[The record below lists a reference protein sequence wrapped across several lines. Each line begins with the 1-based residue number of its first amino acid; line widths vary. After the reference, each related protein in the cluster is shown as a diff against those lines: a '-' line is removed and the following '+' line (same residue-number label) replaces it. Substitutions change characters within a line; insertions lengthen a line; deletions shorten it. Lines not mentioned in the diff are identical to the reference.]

1 MANKVISIEDCTVP
15 EKILLAANQL
25 EESGQTPFSAEA
37 LIVMA
42 WQKYPRTFG
51 LKGFVELYPDS
62 NKILASIMGEKGL
75 ARRGWLVKT
84 GLKMYALT
92 KDGSIVVKRILQGE
106 DRPASRQSTIR
117 TNKETDR
124 ILLNIMD
131 SIAFEKF
138 QDGRKQEVA
147 FTDACKFF
155 SIQDG
160 MSADQIDAKI
170 KLVLKCLQNMEHQI
184 GLGNAVLST
193 GQSVAMLDVVLSME
207 ILKYLEEKF
216 SRHFNLL
223 KVRAAK

>member
-1 MANKVISIEDCTVP
+1 MQMANKVISIEDCTVP

-92 KDGSIVVKRILQGE
+92 KDGLVVVKRILKGE

-138 QDGRKQEVA
+138 QDGRKPVSY
-147 FTDACKFF
+147 TH
-155 SIQDG
+155 
-160 MSADQIDAKI
+160 
-170 KLVLKCLQNMEHQI
+170 L
-184 GLGNAVLST
+184 
-193 GQSVAMLDVVLSME
+193 
-207 ILKYLEEKF
+207 
-216 SRHFNLL
+216 
-223 KVRAAK
+223 RAHET

>member
-92 KDGSIVVKRILQGE
+92 KDGLVVVKRILKGE

-147 FTDACKFF
+147 FSDACKFF
-155 SIQDG
+155 SIKDG
-160 MSADQIDAKI
+160 MSADQIDARI
-170 KLVLKCLQNMEHQI
+170 NLVLKCLQNMEHQ
-184 GLGNAVLST
+184 
-193 GQSVAMLDVVLSME
+193 
-207 ILKYLEEKF
+207 
-216 SRHFNLL
+216 NL
-223 KVRAAK
+223 

>member
-25 EESGQTPFSAEA
+25 EEAGQTPFSAEA
-37 LIVMA
+37 LIVIA

-51 LKGFVELYPDS
+51 LKGFVELHPDS

-92 KDGSIVVKRILQGE
+92 KDGQLVIKRILQGE

-124 ILLNIMD
+124 ILLAIMD
-131 SIAFEKF
+131 SDVVIKFE
-138 QDGRKQEVA
+138 DGRKQEVS
-147 FTDACKFF
+147 FSDACKFWT
-155 SIQDG
+155 IQDG
-160 MSADQIDAKI
+160 MNAEQIEFRIHTVK
-170 KLVLKCLQNMEHQI
+170 KCLQNVEHQI

-193 GQSVAMLDVVLSME
+193 GQSVAMVDVVRVAE
-207 ILKYLEEKF
+207 IHKHLEEKF
-216 SRHFNLL
+216 SRHINLL